1 MVVKDPDSV
10 TLFFRNPTNIHR
22 LKVSQLLTLTDLQ
35 ANIDELNTQ
44 KLNDF
49 NLANRDI
56 QVGRLRDRMAT
67 IVEVAMVDG
76 NTIDRS
82 TTGRDAESSNLRH
95 AAFIEGRHFG

>member
-1 MVVKDPDSV
+1 MVIKDPDSV
-10 TLFFRNPTNIHR
+10 TLFFRNPTNIQR

-35 ANIDELNTQ
+35 ASIDELNAQ

-56 QVGRLRDRMAT
+56 QVGRLRDQMTT

-76 NTIDRS
+76 NTVNRS
-82 TTGRDAESSNLRH
+82 TVGRGVESSSMRH
-95 AAFIEGRHFG
+95 AAFVEGRHFG